1 MAKKTKVN
9 SAVAPGVILG
19 HFDGEC
25 ADANITNLNGLD
37 ITREVWE
44 NVFNSDEYKQAIEL
58 GWYIGF
64 LGHPEDPNCMDFEHA
79 CIVMREGHID
89 ENGKVFGKFDLIDTP
104 VGRIVSAFID
114 AGVTFGIS
122 VRGAGDIEDNSVDPD
137 TFVFRGF
144 DLVSFPAFPESIPEY
159 TKIAASSDVET
170 RKKVKAI
177 SSAVKDNIKHLN
189 TVAAVEVLQPMFAKQ
204 SEEFKALEERKLE
217 LQSDESDED
226 GLAEQKLDAITA
238 LYVETSEQ
246 LKSALAENA
255 QLKAHLAKIQSNN
268 SRRIAAINRITSAQV
283 ADLGT
288 QLDKVSARYQTVCAA
303 SRILKKDASDN
314 NLKYRQRIASAK
326 DNLSKKDEVI
336 AGLQR
341 KLDET
346 VRKVNAAESRASN
359 LGEVTSKLRSEVVAK
374 DALIGEYQSAY
385 ATLYA
390 SAVGAAETQ
399 IRVTGSTTVDQLRK
413 QITASVKPHTPSD
426 LGPTLE
432 FDVDEGSDGDLVII

>member
-1 MAKKTKVN
+1 M
-9 SAVAPGVILG
+9 G

-104 VGRIVSAFID
+104 VGRIVKAFID
-114 AGVTFGIS
+114 AGVIFGIS
-122 VRGAGDIEDNSVDPD
+122 VRGAGDIEDNSVNPD

-144 DLVSFPAFPESIPEY
+144 DLVSFPAFPKSIPEF
-159 TKIAASSDVET
+159 TQVAASSDVET

-177 SSAVKDNIKHLN
+177 SAAVKDNIQHLN

-204 SEEFKALEERKLE
+204 SEEYRALEERKIE
-217 LQSDESDED
+217 LQSDGDDDDD
-226 GLAEQKLDAITA
+226 GLSEQKLDAITA
-238 LYVETSEQ
+238 LYVEASEQ
-246 LKSALAENA
+246 LRAALIENA
-255 QLKAHLAKIQSNN
+255 QLKAHLAKIDATN
-268 SRRIAAINRITSAQV
+268 SRRIAAIDRITSSQI
-283 ADLGT
+283 ADLGAY
-288 QLDKVSARYQTVCAA
+288 LDKVSAGYRTVCAA
-303 SRILKKDASDN
+303 SRALKQESSDN

-336 AGLQR
+336 ANLQQ

-346 VRKVNAAESRASN
+346 VRKVTAAESRASN
-359 LGEVTSKLRSEVVAK
+359 LGEMTSKLRSAVVAK

-385 ATLYA
+385 ANLYA

-399 IRVTGSTTVDQLRK
+399 IRVTASTTVDQLRK
-413 QITASVKPHTPSD
+413 QITASVKPHTASN

-432 FDVDEGSDGDLVII
+432 FDVDEESDGDLVII